1 MAKFGFQTAVT
12 LIPPLHG
19 ETYDFFKQQNTN
31 TLRCKDIKRQTG

>member
-19 ETYDFFKQQNTN
+19 ETYDFLNNKTPILFVV
-31 TLRCKDIKRQTG
+31 RI

>member
-19 ETYDFFKQQNTN
+19 ETYDFKQQNTN